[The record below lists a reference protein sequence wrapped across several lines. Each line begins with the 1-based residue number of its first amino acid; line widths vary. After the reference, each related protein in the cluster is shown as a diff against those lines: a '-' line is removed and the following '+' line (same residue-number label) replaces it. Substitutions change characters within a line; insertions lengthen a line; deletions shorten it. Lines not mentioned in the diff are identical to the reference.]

1 MPSKTDAILLAA
13 IRERTELIQELWFFG
28 FPDEAIAEYAQIK
41 ILKAKLREVRRANSR
56 PSNPGTPGHPQAE

>member
-28 FPDEAIAEYAQIK
+28 FPDEALAEYAQIK
-41 ILKAKLREVRRANSR
+41 ILKDKLREVRRANSR
-56 PSNPGTPGHPQAE
+56 PSNPGIAGNPQAE

>member
-28 FPDEAIAEYAQIK
+28 FPDEALAEYAQVK
-41 ILKAKLREVRRANSR
+41 ALKARLREVRRANSG
-56 PSNPGTPGHPQAE
+56 PSNPGIAGNPQTE

>member
-41 ILKAKLREVRRANSR
+41 ILKAKLREVRRANSG
-56 PSNPGTPGHPQAE
+56 PSNSGTPGHPQAE

>member
-28 FPDEAIAEYAQIK
+28 FPDEALAEYAQVK
-41 ILKAKLREVRRANSR
+41 ALKARLREVRRANSG
-56 PSNPGTPGHPQAE
+56 PSNPGTAGNPQAE

>member
-28 FPDEAIAEYAQIK
+28 FSDEAVAEYAQVK
-41 ILKAKLREVRRANSR
+41 VLKAKLSEVRRANSG
-56 PSNPGTPGHPQAE
+56 SNNSGIAGHPQGE